1 MPTRPTIPLRT
12 PVSDRRRRIAPF
24 IALGVAVVM
33 GALFVVLAQSDTSG
47 NDSVSSF
54 LVGKP
59 APAATGA
66 TLDGEAFDLS
76 RRKGS
81 WVVLN
86 FFDPSCR
93 PCVHEHPELVT
104 FHSEQQAL
112 ADGAELYT
120 VINSG
125 SDADVQ
131 AFFDDN
137 GGGWPVV
144 KDPTGAISVDF
155 GVAQV
160 PETWV
165 IDPNGIV
172 RQRLVGEVTATF
184 LSSYLQQLREQGL

>member
-59 APAATGA
+59 APAATGT

-104 FHSEQQAL
+104 FTPS
-112 ADGAELYT
+112 
-120 VINSG
+120 SRR
-125 SDADVQ
+125 S
-131 AFFDDN
+131 
-137 GGGWPVV
+137 
-144 KDPTGAISVDF
+144 PTGPSCTPSST
-155 GVAQV
+155 VAATPTCRRSSTTTV
-160 PETWV
+160 V
-165 IDPNGIV
+165 
-172 RQRLVGEVTATF
+172 VGR
-184 LSSYLQQLREQGL
+184 S

>member
-1 MPTRPTIPLRT
+1 M
-12 PVSDRRRRIAPF
+12 SDRRRRIAPF
-24 IALGVAVVM
+24 VALAVAVVM

-47 NDSVSSF
+47 NDSVSSY
-54 LVGKP
+54 LIGKP
-59 APAATGA
+59 APATTGT
-66 TLDGEAFDLS
+66 TLDGEPFDLS

-104 FHSEQQAL
+104 FHTEQQAL

-120 VINSG
+120 VVNAG
-125 SDADVQ
+125 SDADVR
-131 AFFDDN
+131 AFFDTN

-160 PETWV
+160 PETWI

>member
-1 MPTRPTIPLRT
+1 
-12 PVSDRRRRIAPF
+12 VSDRRRRIAPF
-24 IALGVAVVM
+24 VALGVAVVM

-59 APAATGA
+59 APAATGS